1 VAVANRERA
10 MTDLDPDA
18 LEAAA
23 RAMIDISAL
32 GPWYRLD
39 NPEKSAALDQARAA
53 VTAYLDALAAQDTQ
67 INAIDAAL
75 RRAGFSKVALAGSG
89 ET

>member
-1 VAVANRERA
+1 